1 MTLQFD
7 GALDGALRADPMTAR
22 TPGEATGA
30 RPFYLQTSPDPAFA
44 TVHPPA
50 PGRRS
55 SVGVLLCPPFGWS
68 ELCTHRSRRTWANEL
83 ADAGYPVLRIDLP
96 GTGDSAGSL
105 TSAGLLDAWVSTV
118 ATASAWLR
126 DEFGCAR
133 VCGLGIGLG
142 GMLAWLAAA
151 EGAPLDDLILWGVP
165 ARGRQLVRELQIAAK
180 VDIDSRVQTP
190 PDGGGAAAPPTLRD
204 GDLLDEA
211 GQVITKETLDSLAAI
226 DLREIALP
234 DPERRRALLLR
245 RDHVKSDE
253 LLEQQLRAL
262 GVDVTAQEVDG
273 YDAMMQYVQL
283 SVVPRE
289 AIARSIAWLFAG
301 AGWNSRNGVHGPDPD
316 VSADCIELAQD
327 GVAIRETPVS
337 ISLPDRELA
346 AVITEP
352 ADGSTENLC
361 VVFSS
366 GGADRRLGPNRLWV
380 DAARSWAVRGVT
392 AVRVD
397 PSGVGDSDGDERD
410 WATLWDHYH
419 PRQAEH
425 LRDMLDALEAR
436 GLPGRFL
443 LVGFCSGG
451 YRSLH
456 TAAVDAR
463 VAGVCAIGLPFFQWT
478 WWVINIHDSWLGVRE
493 PRPDDSALKLRV
505 IRLLQRCLNV
515 AMVGHLAAVTA
526 GQFFPNRGERLI
538 RQLTGRGTEI
548 VLLLKSTSHAYEQ
561 LVVPFRRARVRGID
575 RLHLKNLPGKDGR
588 FRPLVSQQFVRSALD
603 EAILRLLAE
612 RERD

>member
-1 MTLQFD
+1 
-7 GALDGALRADPMTAR
+7 MTAR

-44 TVHPPA
+44 TVHAPA

-83 ADAGYPVLRIDLP
+83 ADAGHPVLRIDLQ

-105 TSAGLLDAWVSTV
+105 ASAGLLDAWISTV

-126 DEFGCAR
+126 DEFACSR

-180 VDIDSRVQTP
+180 VDIDFQVEALP
-190 PDGGGAAAPPTLRD
+190 GAVDALAPPALED

-211 GQVITKETLDSLAAI
+211 GQVISKETLESLAAI
-226 DLREIALP
+226 DLRQVALP
-234 DPERRRALLLR
+234 DPERRRALMFR
-245 RDHVKSDE
+245 RAGVKSDE
-253 LLEQQLRAL
+253 VLGEQLRDR
-262 GVDVTAQEVDG
+262 GVDVTVQDGAG
-273 YDAMMQYVQL
+273 YDAMMLYVQD
-283 SVVPRE
+283 SVVPRQE
-289 AIARSIAWLFAG
+289 IGRSIVWLSESAG
-301 AGWNSRNGVHGPDPD
+301 RGSRNGVRRVALD
-316 VSADCIELAQD
+316 VSAESIEIIEN

-337 ISLPDRELA
+337 ISLPDREIG

-352 ADGSTENLC
+352 RDAAAENLC

-380 DAARSWAVRGVT
+380 EAARSCAARGVT
-392 AVRVD
+392 AVRID
-397 PSGVGDSDGDERD
+397 PAGVGDSDGDERD
-410 WATLWDHYH
+410 WATLWDHYR

-425 LRDMLDALEAR
+425 LRDVLDALEAR

-456 TAAVDAR
+456 TAVVDAR

-478 WWVINIHDSWLGVRE
+478 WWAVNIHDSWLTVRE
-493 PRPDDSALKLRV
+493 PRPEDSALKLRL

-515 AMVGHLAAVTA
+515 AMVGHRAAVTA

-538 RQLTGRGTEI
+538 RQLTARGTEV
-548 VLLLKSTSHAYEQ
+548 VLILKGASYAHEQ
-561 LVVPFRRARVRGID
+561 LVVRSRRARVRGNDHLHHKKIPGSD
-575 RLHLKNLPGKDGR
+575 RR
-588 FRPLVSQQFVRSALD
+588 FRPVVSQRFVRDALD
-603 EAILRLLAE
+603 EAILRLLSRRTPGSLTECA
-612 RERD
+612 RVRRAA